1 MKWNHW
7 CRVFWL
13 AACGPLAACAAY
25 HPAPL
30 ITVPPLQDRLSA
42 VRHVLSDGRAI
53 ALTGRLSLT
62 NVAALAVLNDPDLVA
77 ARARHDVAAAELL
90 SAGLPPDPTISGG
103 FGALVGGP
111 GSMSSLSAGFME
123 DVGALIT
130 YKPNK
135 QAARAGLA
143 QIDAGVLW
151 QEWQVAAQAETL
163 AVTLETDQATIASL
177 RQDASVLGAVDAEI
191 QRQIVQSNQT
201 LADGA
206 LSQAALAMVQAAL
219 DTEEQGAAHDRDL
232 LDALLG
238 LQPDTSVPLAPPD
251 MAPLAPGVLTPAI
264 ATLAQRRPDLIALRY
279 GYAQADAKLRA
290 AILSQFLPISLGAT
304 GGRDTSG
311 VYAVGPQITLTLPLF
326 NRNRG
331 AIAIASATRGQLA
344 AQYRAS
350 LASAAGGARAL
361 RASIALLQT
370 QEEAADSEAARAAA
384 TEIAA
389 RQAFDAGQISA
400 SAFASLQSA
409 AGERARTAI
418 SLRGQ
423 FQTAEISLAT
433 LLGLGLPPL
442 GPMPKDFAP

>member
-1 MKWNHW
+1 
-7 CRVFWL
+7 
-13 AACGPLAACAAY
+13 
-25 HPAPL
+25 
-30 ITVPPLQDRLSA
+30 
-42 VRHVLSDGRAI
+42 
-53 ALTGRLSLT
+53 
-62 NVAALAVLNDPDLVA
+62 
-77 ARARHDVAAAELL
+77 
-90 SAGLPPDPTISGG
+90 
-103 FGALVGGP
+103 
-111 GSMSSLSAGFME
+111 
-123 DVGALIT
+123 
-130 YKPNK
+130 
-135 QAARAGLA
+135 
-143 QIDAGVLW
+143 
-151 QEWQVAAQAETL
+151 
-163 AVTLETDQATIASL
+163 
-177 RQDASVLGAVDAEI
+177 
-191 QRQIVQSNQT
+191 
-201 LADGA
+201 
-206 LSQAALAMVQAAL
+206 
-219 DTEEQGAAHDRDL
+219 
-232 LDALLG
+232 
-238 LQPDTSVPLAPPD
+238 

-384 TEIAA
+384 TAIAA